1 MPFGRTV
8 LVLWVTGLCLL
19 AAAPSAGGARWEAPD
34 EVPLLTKAAPEKI
47 VVEAHLLGPEPSTE
61 GAWLIQVDEVPN
73 GSVPGS
79 VLAIDGLSAE
89 MAALGDPAGEAARLR
104 LVLVPGDGGSYR
116 VLSAQL
122 SPEVDPALADPLPPP
137 LAASVPAPPA
147 GSGGRALAPK
157 AAPTPSYEQQVVE
170 LVNQERWNN
179 GQLPPLKQVSELHSS
194 AETHSSN
201 MASRDFFAH
210 CDLDTK
216 TSPASRMVD
225 AGYVPNLA
233 AENIAAGYS
242 DPAAVM
248 AGWMASSPHRAAILS
263 TSYREIGVG
272 YVLQSTDQRNVRY
285 DLNLDCVGDPNPTN
299 GPFYRYWT
307 QNFGRRNSVY
317 PVVIDR
323 EVSSTTGTGVDLY
336 VYGAGWAVDMRF
348 SNDGATWS
356 AWEPYDPNKA
366 WTLSGGAGTKTVY
379 AQIRNGFSLQASDTI
394 YLDTPCTATANV
406 DVPNQ
411 TVTSTA
417 SWEAC
422 DTVSAVSGFT
432 VGATGD
438 ATFQAGQRIVLG
450 DGFAVLSGGTFA
462 AVIASPP

>member
-1 MPFGRTV
+1 MPLERTV
-8 LVLWVTGLCLL
+8 LVPWVAGLCLL
-19 AAAPSAGGARWEAPD
+19 ATAPSAGGARCEAPD
-34 EVPLLTKAAPEKI
+34 EVPLLETVAPTKVI
-47 VVEAHLLGPEPSTE
+47 VAAHLLGPEPSAE
-61 GAWLIQVDEVPN
+61 GAWLIQVDEVLN

-79 VLAIDGLSAE
+79 VLAIDGLAAE
-89 MAALGDPAGEAARLR
+89 MAALGDPAGEAVRLR
-104 LVLVPGDGGSYR
+104 LVLVPRDGARYR
-116 VLSAQL
+116 VLWAHL

-137 LAASVPAPPA
+137 LAAPAPAPPA
-147 GSGGRALAPK
+147 GSGERALAPK

-179 GQLPPLKQVSELHSS
+179 GQLPPLKQVAELHSS
-194 AETHSSN
+194 SETHSSN

-216 TSPASRMVD
+216 TSPANRMVD
-225 AGYVPNLA
+225 AGYLPNLA
-233 AENIAAGYS
+233 TENIAAGYV
-242 DPAAVM
+242 DPAAVV
-248 AGWMASSPHRAAILS
+248 AGWMASSLHRAAILS
-263 TSYREIGVG
+263 TSPREIGVG
-272 YVLQSTDQRNVRY
+272 YVLQSTDQPTVRY
-285 DLNLDCVGDPNPTN
+285 DLNLDCTGDPNPTN

-307 QNFGRRNSVY
+307 LDFGRRNSVY

-323 EVSSTTGTGVDLY
+323 EASSTTTTAVDLY

-348 SNDGATWS
+348 SNDVVTWS
-356 AWEPYDPNKA
+356 AWEPYDPNKT

-411 TVTSTA
+411 TVTGTA

-422 DTVSAVSGFT
+422 DTITAVSGFT
-432 VGATGD
+432 VGATGN
-438 ATFQAGQRIVLG
+438 ATFQAGRRIVLG
-450 DGFAVLSGGTFA
+450 DGFAVLSGGSFA